1 MEDKKEFP
9 KFTVLV
15 PANHEII
22 VKPIP
27 EKEYFSQK
35 PSDLERHCLD
45 KHSDADL
52 SFEQVRA
59 EEREAVERYNE
70 GLIDQLGTVLPSEM
84 FLDLGKKYMEIR
96 KKKYK
101 KMRVEEGLLRIT
113 VGSKELLIGLH
124 HVLKVIRQN
133 NTAAALAALKKSDQ
147 EIFKNY
153 LIVKKVSNWHEAVGI
168 SQEERQVIIKKA
180 QARKDIKAATK
191 ILKERVDGPKN
202 S

>member
-35 PSDLERHCLD
+35 PSKLEN
-45 KHSDADL
+45 HSDADL

-70 GLIDQLGTVLPSEM
+70 GLIDQLGTVLPPEM
-84 FLDLGKKYMEIR
+84 FLDLGKKYIEIR
-96 KKKYK
+96 KKKCK

-113 VGSKELLIGLH
+113 IGSKELLVGLH
-124 HVLKVIRQN
+124 HILKTIRQN
-133 NTAAALAALKKSDQ
+133 NTGAALAALKKSDQ
-147 EIFKNY
+147 EIFKKY
-153 LIVKKVSNWHEAVGI
+153 LIVKKVSNWAPVGI
-168 SQEERQVIIKKA
+168 SQEERQAIVQKA